1 MGQKRFTIGITAG
14 GGYDS
19 TVTYKKLARVYDPTT
34 DCSYISRKAN
44 NVGHA
49 VTDTEWWQKDKSD
62 ARMPIMAQTSQ
73 TAGIKPNILHRW
85 SSPVTELNIT
95 LQAGTGNGASEYMM
109 EFTVSGNLFELN
121 FASDVRWAG
130 GAEPEWENG
139 YTYQVSILNGLA
151 IAAGWEAAQQ
161 S

>member
-1 MGQKRFTIGITAG
+1 MAQKRFTIGITAG
-14 GGYDS
+14 GGYDP

-62 ARMPIMAQTSQ
+62 ARMPVQSQ
-73 TAGIKPNILHRW
+73 SASTVGIKPNILHRW
-85 SSPVTELNIT
+85 ESPMTGLNIT
-95 LQAGTGNGASEYMM
+95 LQAGTGSGASEYMM

-139 YTYQVSILNGLA
+139 YTYQVSILHGMA
-151 IAAGWEAAQQ
+151 VAAGWEAAQ